1 MGLFSKIL
9 GGGTQSVVR
18 CDETDFLIWKYQG
31 GSVSSG
37 TSIIVKDGEVAVL
50 IGTSQTCVEGPAN
63 QTATEKLSEVY
74 FINLAGSNVV
84 RFAVPYF
91 GINDPRFPDL
101 NVPVAVRGSIN
112 FNIQDGKAFTKMHRL
127 VGFDMEAFQKKI
139 KDAVVKYVKS
149 VVTNIP
155 SDNGIP
161 LVQME
166 KKILEISEILR
177 QYLLQRLAID
187 FAVNVRAVDLN
198 AIEYDP
204 DDDNYKQLKSLTQGQ
219 AADVSRAQHKINV
232 ETMQAQHSINL
243 ETMRMQSKVNLDSM
257 RAQSEAN
264 TETIQT
270 QARLNLDALKES
282 QRQDLKNR
290 DESLKMDREVRSEIQ
305 RQDLHNR
312 NEGLRMDREIRLQ
325 DLENRSENLKM
336 DREVRSQELYD
347 REEKMRIQRDLAEKA
362 GNVQIDELQKSG
374 RMAMGS
380 MPGMGQALGGFNPSG
395 INQIA
400 SPNPIAQIA
409 QPTGIN
415 MGGVGTSKGSLT
427 PPPPVNTTPQIPPQ
441 IPQVSIYVAIG
452 GQAQGP
458 FDYNMLKEM
467 VKTGG
472 LTAQTLVWKEG
483 IEWTP
488 AIQVPEV
495 ASILN
500 APQVP
505 PPTTSPT
512 PPPPPG
518 VPPTL

>member
-9 GGGTQSVVR
+9 GGGTQSAVR

-198 AIEYDP
+198 AIEYDA

-219 AADVSRAQHKINV
+219 TADVSRAQHKINV
-232 ETMQAQHSINL
+232 

-264 TETIQT
+264 VETIQT
-270 QARLNLDALKES
+270 QTRLNLDALKES

-290 DESLKMDREVRSEIQ
+290 D
-305 RQDLHNR
+305 
-312 NEGLRMDREIRLQ
+312 
-325 DLENRSENLKM
+325 ENLKM

-380 MPGMGQALGGFNPSG
+380 MPGMGQSLGGFNPSG

-427 PPPPVNTTPQIPPQ
+427 PPPPINTTPQIPPQ

-495 ASILN
+495 TSILN

>member
-50 IGTSQTCVEGPAN
+50 IGASQTCVEGPAN

-198 AIEYDP
+198 AIEYDA

-232 ETMQAQHSINL
+232 

-290 DESLKMDREVRSEIQ
+290 DES
-305 RQDLHNR
+305 
-312 NEGLRMDREIRLQ
+312 
-325 DLENRSENLKM
+325 LKM

-427 PPPPVNTTPQIPPQ
+427 PPVNTTPQIPPQ

-505 PPTTSPT
+505 SPPTSPT

>member
-112 FNIQDGKAFTKMHRL
+112 FNIQDDKAFTKMHRL

-149 VVTNIP
+149 IVTNIP

-198 AIEYDP
+198 AIEYDA

-232 ETMQAQHSINL
+232 ETM
-243 ETMRMQSKVNLDSM
+243 RMQSKVNLDSM

-264 TETIQT
+264 VETIQT
-270 QARLNLDALKES
+270 QTRLNLDALKES

-290 DESLKMDREVRSEIQ
+290 DES
-305 RQDLHNR
+305 
-312 NEGLRMDREIRLQ
+312 
-325 DLENRSENLKM
+325 LKM

-380 MPGMGQALGGFNPSG
+380 MPGMGQSLGGFNPSG

-415 MGGVGTSKGSLT
+415 MGGVGTSKGSLI

-505 PPTTSPT
+505 SPPTSPT

>member
-74 FINLAGSNVV
+74 FINLAGSNGV

-198 AIEYDP
+198 AIEYDA

-232 ETMQAQHSINL
+232 

-290 DESLKMDREVRSEIQ
+290 DES
-305 RQDLHNR
+305 
-312 NEGLRMDREIRLQ
+312 
-325 DLENRSENLKM
+325 LKM

-395 INQIA
+395 NYQIA
-400 SPNPIAQIA
+400 SPTPIAQIA

-415 MGGVGTSKGSLT
+415 MGGVGTR
-427 PPPPVNTTPQIPPQ
+427 
-441 IPQVSIYVAIG
+441 
-452 GQAQGP
+452 
-458 FDYNMLKEM
+458 
-467 VKTGG
+467 
-472 LTAQTLVWKEG
+472 
-483 IEWTP
+483 
-488 AIQVPEV
+488 
-495 ASILN
+495 
-500 APQVP
+500 
-505 PPTTSPT
+505 
-512 PPPPPG
+512 
-518 VPPTL
+518 